1 MGQDL
6 LSGFGQEST
15 DAGMVVLSTHVQLT
29 PNVAGT
35 LNDTFITA
43 IGPARNTDFGTN
55 VVNGLTPADTNYR
68 WHAWKGFA
76 FNATWTGAGGNTLH
90 LSSRRRHRIGADFD
104 GYGLFIT
111 TPALGAATQL
121 RLWSTTF
128 VALP

>member
-15 DAGMVVLSTHVQLT
+15 DAGMIVLSTHVQLT

-35 LNDTFITA
+35 LNDNFTVA
-43 IGPARNTDFGTN
+43 VGRCRNGDFGTN
-55 VVNGLTPADTNYR
+55 VAGGLSPNTTNYK
-68 WHAWKGFA
+68 WSSWKGFA
-76 FNATWTGAGGNTLH
+76 FNGQWTASGGNTWH
-90 LSSRRRHRIGADFD
+90 LSARPRFRLGADFD
-104 GYGLFIT
+104 GFGLFIT
-111 TPALGAATQL
+111 SGPLGAATQL